1 MALFKKGKK
10 TGMKGK
16 KTKGRPYGSDAVQG
30 EGYNEMLTPRNDM
43 QQMQNMERVD
53 EDQEEDQAAHDE
65 SQ

>member
-1 MALFKKGKK
+1 
-10 TGMKGK
+10 MKGK